1 MQFKV
6 PQNIDLADR
15 VVGPL
20 TLVQFLYLLTGGIV
34 VYILFSVVAPVNIPL
49 FFGLS
54 IPIGVFSFALA
65 FLKIQ
70 DQPFGKFVVAFMS
83 YLSRPKIRVWAK
95 EGLDPEVIVADN
107 SPKKSDRVPTKAI
120 KKSELEKLSQA
131 LDTGGTIARAGGT
144 PAPTPQPSRPTID
157 GVRKK

>member
-20 TLVQFLYLLTGGIV
+20 TLVQFLYLLSGGTAI
-34 VYILFSVVAPVNIPL
+34 YILFSVVAPVNIPL
-49 FFGLS
+49 FFAIS

-70 DQPFGKFVVAFMS
+70 DQPFGKFVVSFMA
-83 YLSRPKIRVWAK
+83 YLSRPKMRIWQK
-95 EGLDPEVIVADN
+95 EGVDPEVIVADN
-107 SPKKSDRVPTKAI
+107 RPKKNDRIAPKAI

-131 LDTGGTIARAGGT
+131 LDVGGSVARPATT
-144 PAPTPQPSRPTID
+144 PAPAAQTGRPSID